1 MKRNLTLISAAFTLS
16 AAFLLG
22 SCGNDNNNTTDI
34 LPDETKDTTNVLPDG
49 KVDIAKEVVF
59 KVSFADY
66 NSDETLQTRAGKNA
80 ENDIVGKEVVELG
93 NGLLA
98 EVTVKKDTENLK
110 QDAVITRALAEDTY
124 TMLAYDGVV
133 LKGTLKGRIRDG
145 LFISASSEAEAMQ
158 FSEVKAMRLAPG
170 TYNFVLFN
178 SAVSQDGN
186 FLTVNRAD
194 VDNAFIGRTTYTV
207 SSSPMTE
214 YVSFN
219 MQRHGARARIKLT
232 NYVKPTTINAVLSS
246 VNSTD
251 IPAAAIY
258 DASTGT
264 WTHQAGDF
272 SENLSFSSPR
282 EQTEYIMNEY
292 TETSGSYVYLLS
304 STDPSKLRITF
315 KDGTVYNLPVAGKS
329 LNFSRL
335 NLNTIADNGSYIF
348 NVTLIYNFRY
358 LMSDGTVGFFPET
371 IYNTDKDNNPIGTK
385 TPVALVIDKD
395 KGLAVALHNAN
406 NNTAVQ
412 DWFVEE
418 VRNDNTRSFTRFNQ
432 KNNVIFHKTNDVT
445 TALDDMS
452 GYKYTWES
460 SGSLDGAV
468 KATSTTLNRTRQVP
482 QYPAFYYA
490 GKYGEDLAAK
500 LGSKLSEDMKNKKW
514 HLPSCGEAKLLML
527 HAGITPANRF
537 QNKYD
542 IANLFY
548 TGLLNIAFTRVGG
561 TAMAGNTQ
569 FTFYWLST
577 QAYAS
582 LKEDG
587 TPSAQCSTFRL
598 TATSMSRN
606 WAFRL
611 LDTSYPNHLVRPFIY
626 YKK

>member
-34 LPDETKDTTNVLPDG
+34 LSDETKDTTSVLPDG
-49 KVDIAKEVVF
+49 KVDIAKEMVF
-59 KVSFADY
+59 KVNFADY

-110 QDAVITRALAEDTY
+110 QDAVITRALANDTY
-124 TMLAYDGVV
+124 TMLAYQGRV
-133 LKGTLKGRIRDG
+133 LKGTLKGQIKNG
-145 LFISASSEAEAMQ
+145 VFTSASSE
-158 FSEVKAMRLAPG
+158 SKAMRLDPG
-170 TYNFVLFN
+170 EYDFVLFS
-178 SAVSQDGN
+178 SAVSQNGN
-186 FLTVNRAD
+186 LLTVNRAD
-194 VDNAFIGRTTYTV
+194 VDNAFVGRTTYTV
-207 SSSPMTE
+207 TSSPTMQDI
-214 YVSFN
+214 SFD
-219 MQRHGARARIKLT
+219 MQRHGARAKIKLT
-232 NYVKPTTINAVLSS
+232 NYVKPTAINAVLSS

-272 SENLSFSSPR
+272 SQNLSFGSPQ
-282 EQTEYIMNEY
+282 EQREYIMDEY
-292 TETSGSYVYLLS
+292 TETSDYYVYLLS

-315 KDGTVYNLPVAGKS
+315 TGGTVYNLPVANKS
-329 LNFSRL
+329 LNFSHL
-335 NLNTIADNGSYIF
+335 NLNSIADNGSYVF

-385 TPVALVIDKD
+385 TPIALVIDKD

-406 NNTAVQ
+406 NNNSAT
-412 DWFVEE
+412 WFEE
-418 VRNDNTRSFTRFNQ
+418 GNNTSITRFNQ
-432 KNNVIFHKTNDVT
+432 KNNVIFHKTNDLIA
-445 TALDDMS
+445 ALDDMS
-452 GYKYTWES
+452 GYEYTWEP

-468 KATSTTLNRTRQVP
+468 KATSTTLNRRSQVVP

-490 GKYGEDLAAK
+490 GKYGEDLATK

-537 QNKYD
+537 QNHTYN
-542 IANLFY
+542 IVNLFY

-561 TAMAGNTQ
+561 TAMTGNTT

-577 QAYAS
+577 QVYES
-582 LKEDG
+582 LKADG
-587 TPSAQCSTFRL
+587 TPYAQSSTFRL
-598 TATSMSRN
+598 TATSNSRN
-606 WAFRL
+606 WAFNSL
-611 LDTSYPNHLVRPFIY
+611 ETNYPNHLVRPFIY

>member
-34 LPDETKDTTNVLPDG
+34 LSDETKDTTSVLPDG
-49 KVDIAKEVVF
+49 KVDIAKEMVF
-59 KVSFADY
+59 KVNFADY

-110 QDAVITRALAEDTY
+110 QDAVITRALADNTY
-124 TMLAYDGVV
+124 TMLAYQGRV
-133 LKGTLKGRIRDG
+133 LKGTLKGKIKNG
-145 LFISASSEAEAMQ
+145 VFTSASSESKAMQ
-158 FSEVKAMRLAPG
+158 LDPG
-170 TYNFVLFN
+170 EYDFVLFS
-178 SAVSQDGN
+178 SAVSQNGN
-186 FLTVNRAD
+186 LLTVNRAD
-194 VDNAFIGRTTYTV
+194 VDNAFVGRTTYTV
-207 SSSPMTE
+207 T
-214 YVSFN
+214 SFPTMQDISFD
-219 MQRHGARARIKLT
+219 MQRHGARAKIKLT

-272 SENLSFSSPR
+272 SQNLSFSSPQ
-282 EQTEYIMNEY
+282 EQTEYIMDEY

-315 KDGTVYNLPVAGKS
+315 TGGTVYNLPVANKS
-329 LNFSRL
+329 LNFSHL
-335 NLNTIADNGSYIF
+335 NLNSIADNGSYVF

-385 TPVALVIDKD
+385 TPIALVIDKD
-395 KGLAVALHNAN
+395 KGLAVTLHNAN
-406 NNTAVQ
+406 NNNSAT
-412 DWFVEE
+412 WFEE
-418 VRNDNTRSFTRFNQ
+418 TRTSNGPNLMTRFNQ

-445 TALDDMS
+445 ATLGDMN
-452 GYKYTWES
+452 GYEYTWES

-468 KATSTTLNRTRQVP
+468 KVTSMAEKYGRQVQ

-490 GKYGEDLAAK
+490 GKYSEELATK
-500 LGSKLSEDMKNKKW
+500 LGSNLSEEMKNKKW

-527 HAGITPANRF
+527 HAGITPANRL
-537 QNKYD
+537 QNRYNTYN
-542 IANLFY
+542 NLY
-548 TGLLNIAFTRVGG
+548 TALLNIAFTRVGG
-561 TAMAGNTQ
+561 TAMAKMNTTQ
-569 FTFYWLST
+569 SIQPTMYWLST
-577 QAYAS
+577 QAYDT
-582 LKEDG
+582 LKADG
-587 TPSAQCSTFRL
+587 TPSANSSTLYL
-598 TATSMSRN
+598 TAATMSRL
-606 WAFRL
+606 WIFML
-611 LDTSYPNHLVRPFIY
+611 VDVISSSHLVRPFIY

>member
-34 LPDETKDTTNVLPDG
+34 LSDETKDTTSVLPDG
-49 KVDIAKEVVF
+49 KVDIAKEMVF
-59 KVSFADY
+59 KVNFADY
-66 NSDETLQTRAGKNA
+66 NSDETLQTRAGKTA

-110 QDAVITRALAEDTY
+110 QDAVITRALANDTY
-124 TMLAYDGVV
+124 TMLAYQGRV
-133 LKGTLKGRIRDG
+133 LKGTLKGKIKNG
-145 LFISASSEAEAMQ
+145 VFTSASSE
-158 FSEVKAMRLAPG
+158 SKAMRLDPG
-170 TYNFVLFN
+170 EYDFVLFS
-178 SAVSQDGN
+178 SAVSQNGN
-186 FLTVNRAD
+186 LLTVNRAD
-194 VDNAFIGRTTYTV
+194 VDNAFVGRTTYTV
-207 SSSPMTE
+207 TSSPTMQDI
-214 YVSFN
+214 SFD
-219 MQRHGARARIKLT
+219 MQRHGARAKIKLT
-232 NYVKPTTINAVLSS
+232 NYVKPTAINAVLSS

-272 SENLSFSSPR
+272 SQNLSFGSPQ
-282 EQTEYIMNEY
+282 EQREYIMDEY
-292 TETSGSYVYLLS
+292 TETSDYYVYLLS

-315 KDGTVYNLPVAGKS
+315 TGGTVYNLPVANKS
-329 LNFSRL
+329 LNFSHL
-335 NLNTIADNGSYIF
+335 NLNSIADNGSYVF

-385 TPVALVIDKD
+385 TPIALVIDKD

-406 NNTAVQ
+406 NSNNAA
-412 DWFVEE
+412 WFVEE
-418 VRNDNTRSFTRFNQ
+418 KRSDNTTSFTRFYQ

-445 TALDDMS
+445 AALDDMS
-452 GYKYTWES
+452 GYEYTWEP

-468 KATSTTLNRTRQVP
+468 KATSTTLNRRSQVVP

-490 GKYGEDLAAK
+490 GKYGEDLATK
-500 LGSKLSEDMKNKKW
+500 LGSNLSEDMKNKKW

-537 QNKYD
+537 QNNTYNMV
-542 IANLFY
+542 NLFY

-561 TAMAGNTQ
+561 TAMAGNNTL

-577 QAYAS
+577 QVYES
-582 LKEDG
+582 LKADG
-587 TPSAQCSTFRL
+587 TPSARCSTFRL
-598 TATSMSRN
+598 TATANSRN
-606 WAFRL
+606 WAFNSL
-611 LDTSYPNHLVRPFIY
+611 ETSYPNHLVRPFIY